1 MLEIISALLN
11 TFLILNEWVDRSW
24 TNNNALKLCSVTAI
38 GLVWFKA
45 FYWMRLFKEH
55 AFFMNLLKNTLL
67 DIVSFLLML
76 AILIGCATNMI
87 YVIIKVDHDDSLIEE
102 DRMPAIFREFFSES
116 DFYFADLINS
126 FLNTYLLAL
135 GEFDFEDFNTRGPFS
150 QALLWILFL
159 FFTFMLQITFVNMVI
174 AIMSQ
179 TFDNVADASYQS
191 SITER
196 ISLLNDFSI
205 FLDFFKL
212 DIDAQFLFL
221 VYPSSKDFVINSVE
235 EKLD

>member
-1 MLEIISALLN
+1 
-11 TFLILNEWVDRSW
+11 
-24 TNNNALKLCSVTAI
+24 
-38 GLVWFKA
+38 
-45 FYWMRLFKEH
+45 
-55 AFFMNLLKNTLL
+55 
-67 DIVSFLLML
+67 
-76 AILIGCATNMI
+76 
-87 YVIIKVDHDDSLIEE
+87 
-102 DRMPAIFREFFSES
+102 
-116 DFYFADLINS
+116 
-126 FLNTYLLAL
+126 
-135 GEFDFEDFNTRGPFS
+135 
-150 QALLWILFL
+150 
-159 FFTFMLQITFVNMVI
+159 MLQITFVNMVI